1 MPTIRSNRIN
11 DNLAKLRSK
20 IMRGDIVLSKNSV
33 LRIIDLK
40 LDESKQELRHS

>member
-1 MPTIRSNRIN
+1 
-11 DNLAKLRSK
+11 
-20 IMRGDIVLSKNSV
+20 MRGDIVLSKNSV